1 MTAAS
6 CTASAM
12 VGWIDL
18 LVVPGAGRPPHGG
31 WAPAAGGRA
40 AGAAGAPSELA
51 GDAGTGLLAFSAGT
65 GQLRPC
71 MLAFVDHRGH
81 QRTDEEHGG
90 GVALP
95 GATVAL

>member
-1 MTAAS
+1 MPWR
-6 CTASAM
+6 
-12 VGWIDL
+12 VRD
-18 LVVPGAGRPPHGG
+18 VGAGQQVVDESVGDTGHGQQNGARPP
-31 WAPAAGGRA
+31 GRA
-40 AGAAGAPSELA
+40 AGAAGSPSLLA

-90 GVALP
+90 GVVDPDQRDHHGP
-95 GATVAL
+95 G